1 MKAKL
6 LYILCAFGCFCCWA
20 SFYDLTVFTYFRY
33 WVGPLLTEPI
43 VDISADR
50 VNPENEGKIVQ
61 CEGELQGLDTL
72 RDPVYKLE
80 LKGLKLK
87 RFVETTRTGESQQ
100 GYLTPME
107 FCSSGQNFRVGA
119 YGLTNLNEDT
129 GVCISRSVWLT
140 EENIPDFLRGR
151 ATLHEGD
158 IHIAEED
165 GSTSKVSFWSECAE
179 PQLRGHF
186 QGRQKGD
193 SIELMRFTTMGH
205 ASQLIESY
213 NFRRG
218 LMPSLGDVC
227 LRVGFAF
234 SMALLSAFFCLY
246 FICKLFTK
254 KVPKNVIVTFLLLAL
269 QGTLLVFIWEWRRLL
284 PDWTEYCGYNL
295 AKAAQC
301 LSFCEQALTICRM
314 GLALTLIYLVIV
326 ALCRR
331 FRSNKLTQRVNM

>member
-6 LYILCAFGCFCCWA
+6 LHILCAFGCFCCWV
-20 SFYDLTVFTYFRY
+20 SFYDLVYTYYRY

-43 VDISADR
+43 VDISADV

-61 CEGELQGLDTL
+61 CEGELQGVETL
-72 RDPVYKLE
+72 RDSLYKLE
-80 LKGLKLK
+80 IKGLKLY
-87 RFVETTRTGESQQ
+87 RFVETTQTGDSQQ

-107 FCSSGQNFRVGA
+107 YCSTGQDFRVGA
-119 YGLTNLNEDT
+119 YRLTNLNEDT
-129 GVCISRSVWLT
+129 GVGILRSVWLN

-165 GSTSKVSFWSECAE
+165 GSTSVVSFWSECSE
-179 PQLRGHF
+179 PRLRGEF

-193 SIELMRFTTMGH
+193 SIELLRFTTTNH
-205 ASQLIESY
+205 DLKESY
-213 NFRRG
+213 YFCRG
-218 LMPSLGDVC
+218 LMPPLCDVC
-227 LRVGFAF
+227 VRVGFAF
-234 SMALLSAFFCLY
+234 SMALLAAFFCFY
-246 FICKLFTK
+246 FLCRLFTK
-254 KVPKNVIVTFLLLAL
+254 KVPKNVIVIFLLLSL

-284 PDWTEYCGYNL
+284 PGWTERCGYNL

-314 GLALTLIYLVIV
+314 GLTLTLIYIVIV
-326 ALCRR
+326 AFCRR

>member
-6 LYILCAFGCFCCWA
+6 LYLLCAFGCFCCWS

-80 LKGLKLK
+80 LKGMKLK
-87 RFVETTRTGESQQ
+87 RFVETTRTGDSQQ

-107 FCSSGQNFRVGA
+107 YCSTGQDFRVGA
-119 YGLTNLNEDT
+119 YRLTNLNEDT
-129 GVCISRSVWLT
+129 GVGISRSVCLN

-165 GSTSKVSFWSECAE
+165 GSTSVVSFWSECSE
-179 PQLRGHF
+179 PRLRGEF

-193 SIELMRFTTMGH
+193 SIELLRFTTTNH
-205 ASQLIESY
+205 DLKESY
-213 NFRRG
+213 YFCRG
-218 LMPSLGDVC
+218 LMPSLCDVC

-234 SMALLSAFFCLY
+234 SMALLAAFFCFY
-246 FICKLFTK
+246 FLCRLFTK
-254 KVPKNVIVTFLLLAL
+254 KVPKNVIVIFLLLAL

-284 PDWTEYCGYNL
+284 PGWTERCGYNL

-301 LSFCEQALTICRM
+301 LSFCEQALTICRI
-314 GLALTLIYLVIV
+314 GLALTLIYIVIV
-326 ALCRR
+326 AFCRR